1 MDEASIAWREE
12 QPRLTM
18 LAYNMLGVWAEA
30 QDVVSAVGE
39 QVLGAQNVRN
49 WPAYLTTLT
58 TRRAIDA
65 LRSARL
71 TRTEYVGTWL
81 PEPVDERLLPEQ
93 AAVRAS
99 MLRLGVL
106 FLLEQLSP
114 AARAAYVL
122 HHALGFTS
130 VQVAEVLDTT
140 PAAVRQLLSRAAK
153 KLRDAQ
159 APTRDPEDE
168 LPLLAHI
175 VAAIQRAD
183 AAGLAALLAP
193 DVVLHSDGGGVVRA
207 ARNPVYGAQKVA
219 RFLVGVERKNPGRR
233 VLLGRANGAP
243 ALLFTAPGH
252 LDVLAVD
259 GAGGTAA
266 AIWLVS
272 NPEKLA
278 RLLVET

>member
-1 MDEASIAWREE
+1 MDEASLAWREE
-12 QPRLTM
+12 QPRLAM

-71 TRTEYVGTWL
+71 ARTEYVGTWL
-81 PEPVDERLLPEQ
+81 PEPVDERLLPEE
-93 AAVRAS
+93 ATVRAS

-140 PAAVRQLLSRAAK
+140 PAAVRQLLSRAAR
-153 KLRDAQ
+153 KLRDAP
-159 APTRDPEDE
+159 APTREPEDE
-168 LPLLAHI
+168 LPLLARI
-175 VAAIQRAD
+175 VAAVQRAD
-183 AAGLAALLAP
+183 AAGLAALLAS
-193 DVVLHSDGGGVVRA
+193 DVVLRSDGGGVVRA

-233 VLLGRANGAP
+233 VAPGRANGAP
-243 ALLFTAPGH
+243 ALLFTAPGR
-252 LDVLAVD
+252 LDMLAVD
-259 GAGGTAA
+259 SAGGTAA

-278 RLLVET
+278 RLVVEQ

>member
-1 MDEASIAWREE
+1 
-12 QPRLTM
+12 M

-58 TRRAIDA
+58 TRQAIDA

-243 ALLFTAPGH
+243 ALLFTAPGR

>member
-243 ALLFTAPGH
+243 ALLFTAPGR